1 MATEATPATF
11 VLIHGGGSSSWDWHL
26 VEPELRRLGH
36 DVIAVDLPI
45 ENARNGITEL
55 ADAAAAACAGRPRPA
70 VVGHSFGGL
79 VAPVVCDRVEAELLV
94 LLAGM
99 IPKPGETATQWWSAT
114 GYNDLDIAMGTREE
128 EVDVFYNGVPDDL
141 VAAAFER
148 ERDHSGGWGEPSPLQ
163 AWPDVPTRYVLCRDD
178 RCFPPDFTRALV
190 ADRLGIVPDEIDGGH
205 MVALARPRAVA
216 EQLHRCWIERHDTA
230 AVRRDRA

>member
-1 MATEATPATF
+1 MPTETPPATF

-45 ENARNGITEL
+45 ENGGNGLSEL
-55 ADAAAAACAGRPRPA
+55 ADAVADHGGHESAEGVGDHGEPRPA
-70 VVGHSFGGL
+70 GAFGH
-79 VAPVVCDRVEAELLV
+79 DRVEAELLV

-99 IPKPGETATQWWSAT
+99 IPKPGETAAQWWSAT
-114 GYNDLDIAMGTREE
+114 GYNDLGIAMDTREE
-128 EVDVFYNGVPDDL
+128 VVDVFYNGVPDDL
-141 VAAAFER
+141 IAAAFDH
-148 ERDHSGGWGEPSPLQ
+148 ERDHSGGWGDPFPLQ
-163 AWPDVPTRYVLCRDD
+163 AWPDVPTRYVLGRDD

-190 ADRLGIVPDEIDGGH
+190 AERLGIAPDEIDGGH

-216 EQLHRCWIERHDTA
+216 EQLHQCWIERHDTA
-230 AVRRDRA
+230 GVRRD

>member
-1 MATEATPATF
+1 MPTETPPATF

-45 ENARNGITEL
+45 ENGGNGLSEL
-55 ADAAAAACAGRPRPA
+55 ADAVVAESAGRPRLA
-70 VVGHSFGGL
+70 VVAHSFGGL

-99 IPKPGETATQWWSAT
+99 IPKPGETAAQWWSAT
-114 GYNDLDIAMGTREE
+114 GYNDLGIAMDTREE
-128 EVDVFYNGVPDDL
+128 VVDVFYNGVPDDL
-141 VAAAFER
+141 IAAAFDH
-148 ERDHSGGWGEPSPLQ
+148 ERDHSGGWGDPFPLQ
-163 AWPDVPTRYVLCRDD
+163 AWPDVPTRYVLGRDD

-190 ADRLGIVPDEIDGGH
+190 AERLGIAPDEIDGGH

-216 EQLHRCWIERHDTA
+216 EQLHQCWIERHDTA
-230 AVRRDRA
+230 GVRRD